1 MPTLLL
7 GIPQTVSG
15 LFKVVRNGGLPG
27 TSTSTTNLYL
37 GGLPLPWSV
46 PRIIFFLS
54 TIVAEPQYRPVP
66 HRTYYGEVSACYYGA
81 NRG

>member
-7 GIPQTVSG
+7 RIPQTFSG
-15 LFKVVRNGGLPG
+15 LFKVVRNGGLPRD
-27 TSTSTTNLYL
+27 LDVDDEL
-37 GGLPLPWSV
+37 VPGGIATPVSV

-66 HRTYYGEVSACYYGA
+66 HRTYYGEISACYYGA
-81 NRG
+81 NSG